1 MLRRWGSETRKFG
14 LSTEL
19 IMWIDHR
26 TGIEKLTFR
35 ALALRLQMDLL
46 WRRANA
52 RNVSFSIPV
61 GWSIYIINSVDKP
74 NFYIFHDPSFSGA
87 QKVMTLLH
95 FPSHPPPFLLI
106 SDKSLIKNCYYYN
119 LHTSTSVYKFKA
131 AETKLSYV
139 FKQMYFQV
147 GTTCVLRSKDS
158 SIGGCHGCHVR
169 GQKHRNHFIKNRI
182 LFPKDGNVIVLTP
195 NMAEVL
201 ATNSLYS
208 QRLWAMF

>member
-1 MLRRWGSETRKFG
+1 MICYSCHTMILKYNA
-14 LSTEL
+14 LY
-19 IMWIDHR
+19 DHMSVN
-26 TGIEKLTFR
+26 LHVC
-35 ALALRLQMDLL
+35 DP
-46 WRRANA
+46 
-52 RNVSFSIPV
+52 SFCTA
-61 GWSIYIINSVDKP
+61 Y
-74 NFYIFHDPSFSGA
+74 FFHDPSFSGA

-169 GQKHRNHFIKNRI
+169 GQKHRNHFIKI
-182 LFPKDGNVIVLTP
+182 EF
-195 NMAEVL
+195 
-201 ATNSLYS
+201 YS
-208 QRLWAMF
+208 QRMEMSLF